1 MTADRKQWWVP
12 ALAAVLLSWG
22 TSHAY
27 GAPPAHLVPFPE
39 DAAEQA
45 AQAKPV
51 KPEPPKS
58 DFQPRFRPPSVKQ
71 AEHLEPAAKE
81 AGAVVPASAQE
92 PVAKEPGSAE
102 PMAEESQAAAPA
114 ELSPAAAPAELSPA
128 AAPAASPQLLPAGEP
143 ADPSALAGR
152 EALNEAFKL
161 SKVAQGES
169 DYTAI
174 IAHCE
179 RGKVGVEKQYQAYAD
194 QLMGWAYNRRGE
206 ARAKAGDETQALSD
220 FEAAVRLGGAWRAVH
235 NRGVSYA
242 AAGRMKE
249 ALADFERTIE
259 INPRYP
265 NAYYNRGELR
275 YRGEDYP
282 GAIDDYS
289 KALALGPPD
298 AATFNSRGHAFYRM
312 QKFGDALRDY
322 GEAIKLDPSNPD
334 PLINRGDTY
343 SDLGQYGQA
352 AADYRAAVQIAP
364 ECARA
369 FQSAA
374 WLMATCPDVHYRD
387 EKLAVDAAKRAI
399 ELDGPNYRNLSTLA
413 AAEANA
419 GQYEA
424 ARATQEKAIAAAP
437 KDQVVTGEK
446 MMALYQREIAFR
458 DRPLTAFST
467 PEDTAEKEI
476 RQANANELID
486 RITPKGSRA
495 FFQAP
500 AAQEQSQEGPQ
511 PGMQSP
517 AAAPGGRYGSP
528 PRVPRQ
534 LPQQGVQQQYQ
545 PLPEQGQ
552 PQQQQPAPRTRL
564 FGPKGRI

>member
-1 MTADRKQWWVP
+1 MTANRKPVLKL
-12 ALAAVLLSWG
+12 ALIAALLSWG
-22 TSHAY
+22 ATQGY
-27 GAPPAHLVPFPE
+27 GAPPAQLVPFPE

-45 AQAKPV
+45 AEAKPV

-58 DFQPRFRPPSVKQ
+58 DFQPRFRPPSVKP

-81 AGAVVPASAQE
+81 AAGAVVPASAQE
-92 PVAKEPGSAE
+92 PAANEPAPTDPVAD
-102 PMAEESQAAAPA
+102 ESKAAAPA
-114 ELSPAAAPAELSPA
+114 ELSPAAE
-128 AAPAASPQLLPAGEP
+128 PQLLPAGEP
-143 ADPSALAGR
+143 VDPSKLAGR
-152 EALNEAFKL
+152 ESLNEAFKL
-161 SKVAQGES
+161 SKVAQDES

-179 RGKVGVEKQYQAYAD
+179 RGKVGVDKPYQAYAD

-206 ARAKAGDETQALSD
+206 ARAKAGDETQALTD

-259 INPRYP
+259 LNPRYP

-275 YRGEDYP
+275 YREEDYP
-282 GAIDDYS
+282 GAIDDYTQ
-289 KALALGPPD
+289 ALALGPPD
-298 AATFNSRGHAFYRM
+298 AATFNSRGHAFYRI
-312 QKFGDALRDY
+312 QRFGDALRDY

-334 PLINRGDTY
+334 PLINRGDTH

-364 ECARA
+364 ESARA

-399 ELDGPNYRNLSTLA
+399 ELDGPTYRNLSTLA

-437 KDQVVTGEK
+437 KDQVLTGEK
-446 MMALYQREIAFR
+446 MMALYQRELAFR

-467 PEDTAEKEI
+467 PEETAEKEI
-476 RQANANELID
+476 RQANANEVID

-495 FFQAP
+495 FFQARS
-500 AAQEQSQEGPQ
+500 AQEQPQQGPQ
-511 PGMQSP
+511 SEMQQP
-517 AAAPGGRYGSP
+517 APGGRYGSP
-528 PRVPRQ
+528 PRAPRQ
-534 LPQQGVQQQYQ
+534 LPQQDAPQQYQ
-545 PLPEQGQ
+545 RRPEQGQ
-552 PQQQQPAPRTRL
+552 PQQPAPRTRL
-564 FGPKGRI
+564 FGPKGKI